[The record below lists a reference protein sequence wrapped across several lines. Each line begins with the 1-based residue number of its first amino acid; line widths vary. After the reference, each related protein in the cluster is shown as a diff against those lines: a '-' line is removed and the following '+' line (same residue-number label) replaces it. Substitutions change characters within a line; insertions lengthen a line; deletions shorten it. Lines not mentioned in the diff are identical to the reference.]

1 MELRLT
7 SRLVRDPAPPQP
19 LEPDALRELRQR
31 CALATPEDTARGMFF
46 RGVLETVRRVGGS
59 AMEQLCRQSLPEK
72 RYIDFF
78 SYPITQFLPLAFQAA
93 GLLSEHCGGLAAA
106 HRVMGQKAAHDFLE
120 SVAGRTLLMLAYDEP
135 RLLLGQ
141 LPTGFLAAVSYGER
155 SMVWTGPR
163 SGRFV
168 MKRDFMPTAYHEG
181 VLHAVLE
188 AVGARDIG
196 VQGRELGLLDTEYA
210 LSWR

>member
-1 MELRLT
+1 MST
-7 SRLVRDPAPPQP
+7 
-19 LEPDALRELRQR
+19 DAVRELRQR
-31 CALATPEDTARGMFF
+31 CALATPDDTARGMFF
-46 RGVLETVRRVGGS
+46 RGTLDTVRRMGGS
-59 AMEQLCRQSLPEK
+59 ALEQLCRQSLPEK

-93 GLLSEHCGGLAAA
+93 SLLSEHCGGVDAA
-106 HRVMGQKAAHDFLE
+106 HRTLGEKAAHDFLE
-120 SVAGRTLLMLAYDEP
+120 SVAGRTMLMLAYDEP

-141 LPTGFLAAVSYGER
+141 LPSGFRSAVSYGER

-168 MKRDFMPTAYHEG
+168 MKRDFMPPAYHEG
-181 VLHAVLE
+181 VLRAALE
-188 AVGARDIG
+188 AVGARDIQ
-196 VQGRELGLLDTEYA
+196 VQGREVGLLDSEYA

>member
-7 SRLVRDPAPPQP
+7 SHLVREPAPPQP
-19 LEPDALRELRQR
+19 LGPDALRELRQR

-46 RGVLETVRRVGGS
+46 RGVLETVRRIGGS
-59 AMEQLCRQSLPEK
+59 GMEQLCRQSLPEK

-93 GLLSEHCGGLAAA
+93 SLLAEPCGSLATA

-120 SVAGRTLLMLAYDEP
+120 SVAGRTMLMLAYDEP

-163 SGRFV
+163 GGRFI

-181 VLHAVLE
+181 VLHAALE
-188 AVGARDIG
+188 AVGARDIE

>member
-1 MELRLT
+1 MELRLPPQ
-7 SRLVRDPAPPQP
+7 RLREPVPPQP
-19 LEPDALRELRQR
+19 LGGDALRELRQR
-31 CALATPEDTARGMFF
+31 CALATAEDTARGMFF
-46 RGVLETVRRVGGS
+46 RGILDTVRRIGGS
-59 AMEQLCRQSLPEK
+59 GMEQACRQSLPEK
-72 RYIDFF
+72 RYVDFF

-93 GLLSEHCGGLAAA
+93 SLLAEHCGDTAAA

-120 SVAGRTLLMLAYDEP
+120 SVAGRTMLMLAYDEP

-168 MKRDFMPTAYHEG
+168 MKRDFMPPAYHEG
-181 VLHAVLE
+181 VLRAALE
-188 AVGARDIG
+188 AVGARDIV

>member
-1 MELRLT
+1 MELRLPP
-7 SRLVRDPAPPQP
+7 RPPRAPVPPQP
-19 LEPDALRELRQR
+19 LSPDASRELRQR
-31 CALATPEDTARGMFF
+31 CALATPDDTARGMFF
-46 RGVLETVRRVGGS
+46 RGVLETVRRVGGAS
-59 AMEQLCRQSLPEK
+59 MEQLCRQSLPEK

-93 GLLSEHCGGLAAA
+93 GLLSESCGSLSAA
-106 HRVMGQKAAHDFLE
+106 HRLMGEKATHDFLE
-120 SVAGRTLLMLAYDEP
+120 SVAGRTMLMLAYDEP

-168 MKRDFMPTAYHEG
+168 MKRDFMPAPYHEG
-181 VLHAVLE
+181 VLRAALE
-188 AVGARDIG
+188 AVGARDIV
-196 VQGRELGLLDTEYA
+196 VQGRELGLLDTEFA